1 MASKRFSAVVEGTG
15 AVSKP
20 RQHRIRSLEI
30 IFVHFVA
37 KYILMVFGFHTPS
50 IAR

>member
-37 KYILMVFGFHTPS
+37 KELCWDIFTIS
-50 IAR
+50 Q